1 MSLSEARPIV
11 TEPAGLAAGADFGDS
26 ILTNRVAKFEASGAR
41 ASSMVTSVG
50 GTSCWVGTEPAL
62 TTVTSLGGGPTGGRP
77 ACTLV
82 GYSDGDSGRRTGG
95 ADRPCG
101 TDGGTGWAPLR
112 RGPAGGA
119 TGADGVNHDTVDCAA
134 GGAALPGGRLA
145 QLMDES

>member
-1 MSLSEARPIV
+1 
-11 TEPAGLAAGADFGDS
+11 
-26 ILTNRVAKFEASGAR
+26 
-41 ASSMVTSVG
+41 MVTSVG
-50 GTSCWVGTEPAL
+50 GTSCWVGTERAL

-95 ADRPCG
+95 ADRRCG

-119 TGADGVNHDTVDCAA
+119 TGADGVDHDMVDCAA
-134 GGAALPGGRLA
+134 GGEALPGGRPPFARRGPTSNVSRGPPALPM
-145 QLMDES
+145 LMLCPSWISITGLR